1 MDLARAKK
9 CLVRHSDKY
18 RRAYLYGSVLHGT
31 QDEHSDIDLILI
43 RDTAL
48 PFFDR
53 IREVFDLVFDL
64 GKVEL
69 LIYTESEFQ
78 EIVEGPGR
86 YFLKDVFQKGL
97 RIEGNEN
104 RSPAVAATG

>member
-1 MDLARAKK
+1 M
-9 CLVRHSDKY
+9 
-18 RRAYLYGSVLHGT
+18 
-31 QDEHSDIDLILI
+31 
-43 RDTAL
+43 
-48 PFFDR
+48 
-53 IREVFDLVFDL
+53 FDL

-69 LIYTESEFQ
+69 LIYTEREFQ

>member
-1 MDLARAKK
+1 MDLQRALECLAR
-9 CLVRHSDKY
+9 HGDMY
-18 RRAYLYGSVLHGT
+18 RRAYLYGSVLRGT
-31 QDEHSDIDLILI
+31 QDERSDVDLILI

-69 LIYTESEFQ
+69 LVYTEREFR

-86 YFLKDVFQKGL
+86 YFIKDVFQKGL

-104 RSPAVAATG
+104 RSPAVATTS